1 MTQQTERKVRDNL
14 TDDEKARLEKY
25 GAVMFKSARSAWD
38 PGAVTGAVVTG
49 VAGIDEIGP
58 GVVRVSYFME
68 FEESHDGDRERKIV
82 DYQIWSLPQLMD
94 NLLVMQ
100 KALKEMRAM
109 RGQPKLV
116 QAAGMH

>member
-1 MTQQTERKVRDNL
+1 MTRRRAWRSTALSCSRVHEAL
-14 TDDEKARLEKY
+14 GTLEQ
-25 GAVMFKSARSAWD
+25 SQ
-38 PGAVTGAVVTG
+38 GAVVTG

>member
-1 MTQQTERKVRDNL
+1 MQLVKANDFNDV
-14 TDDEKARLEKY
+14 TDA
-25 GAVMFKSARSAWD
+25 F
-38 PGAVTGAVVTG
+38 VTG

-100 KALKEMRAM
+100 KALKEIRAT

>member
-1 MTQQTERKVRDNL
+1 MQLVKANDFNDV
-14 TDDEKARLEKY
+14 TDA
-25 GAVMFKSARSAWD
+25 F
-38 PGAVTGAVVTG
+38 VTG

-68 FEESHDGDRERKIV
+68 FEERHDGDRERKIV

-100 KALKEMRAM
+100 KALKEIRAT